1 LFSDGAGDS
10 TASLH
15 PNLLQGQTVSETV
28 QVTTVDQVCRDESI
42 GQIDL
47 LKIDTE
53 GHEMDV
59 LLGASSTIE
68 AGRVSFI
75 QFEFGDPFI
84 HTQYHFFDLWK
95 LLSPRYTIYR
105 ILRNGLVE
113 LNAYSIDLEI
123 YKVANFL
130 CMRK

>member
-1 LFSDGAGDS
+1 MFSDGAGDS